1 MTRRLRP
8 RLLPDWRDILR
19 RAWSIRLMLLAGLLS
34 GCEAVL
40 SATGTD
46 WLPVPRWA
54 SSLIVLVVIAAAFV
68 TRLLAQQGSDRGT
81 E

>member
-1 MTRRLRP
+1 MTRRRLP

-40 SATGTD
+40 SAAGAD

-54 SSLIVLVVIAAAFV
+54 SALIVLVVIAAAFV
-68 TRLLAQQGSDRGT
+68 TRLLAQQGADDGAQ
-81 E
+81 

>member
-1 MTRRLRP
+1 MN
-8 RLLPDWRDILR
+8 LLPDWKQIIRK
-19 RAWSIRLMLLAGLLS
+19 AWSIRLMILAGLLS

-54 SSLIVLVVIAAAFV
+54 SSLIVLAVIAAAFV
-68 TRLLAQQGSDRGT
+68 TRLLAQKGADDGAQ
-81 E
+81 

>member
-1 MTRRLRP
+1 MMRRRP
-8 RLLPDWRDILR
+8 KLLPDWRDILR

-40 SATGTD
+40 SAAGTD

-54 SSLIVLVVIAAAFV
+54 SALVLLLVTMGALV
-68 TRLLAQQGSDRGT
+68 TRLLAQGGDDAAK